1 MKPGNQNTRGPNE
14 NMTAKKRDSRCQGR
28 TKSGDP
34 CRAAATAGGLCYFHA
49 NPNKAAELGRIGG
62 SKKGRSPQRSEPL
75 PTVDNAVAVRD
86 LVAQLIADVHAGKLS
101 PKVAAGLAP
110 LMNLQLRAIET
121 IESLNIALRL
131 AKVEELLAKSAANG
145 SEKEYVQPADRWPA
159 DS

>member
-1 MKPGNQNTRGPNE
+1 
-14 NMTAKKRDSRCQGR
+14 MTAKKPDSRCQGR

-62 SKKGRSPQRSEPL
+62 SKKARVVQGSEPL

-86 LVAQLIADVHAGKLS
+86 LVARLITDVHTGKLD
-101 PKVAAGLAP
+101 PKVAAGMAP

-121 IESLNIALRL
+121 IETLNIEMRL
-131 AKVEELLAKSAANG
+131 AKVEEEQRKRAPDA
-145 SEKEYVQPADRWPA
+145 EKKPWA
-159 DS
+159 